1 MTAVSMRYAAISAP
15 GIGKRRNEDAV
26 MLGGPIRQ
34 GTFVVDGIF
43 DPAIPSLFA
52 VADGLSVSVDPH
64 RASTTVLKLLRTVAA
79 GEPPADLA
87 YVFRLV
93 QDQFAACGLKECD
106 ADMASTL
113 VAARVK
119 GTEVS
124 VCNAG
129 DSRAYVRRADGS
141 IEPLSRDHTQIQEM
155 IDEGE
160 IDAIDA
166 YDAASMYSALT
177 SHFLSQPGYNELE
190 VHSASAVLAP
200 GDMLILASDGLQEVL
215 DDALIGSLL
224 DRCEGACL
232 STLLNIVRSRG
243 GTDDFSVLCIAR

>member
-1 MTAVSMRYAAISAP
+1 MSYAAISAS

-34 GTFVVDGIF
+34 GTFVVEGIF
-43 DPAIPSLFA
+43 DTSTPRLFA
-52 VADGLSVSVDPH
+52 VADGLSVSVEPH
-64 RASTTVLKLLRTVAA
+64 RASATVLRLMRTVAA
-79 GEPPADLA
+79 SDPSSDLED
-87 YVFRLV
+87 VFRLV
-93 QDQFAACGLKECD
+93 QDQFAARGLKECD

-113 VAARVK
+113 VAARIN

-129 DSRAYVRRADGS
+129 DSRAYLRHADGS
-141 IEPLSRDHTQIQEM
+141 IEQLSRDHTQIQEM

-160 IDAIDA
+160 IDAINSH
-166 YDAASMYSALT
+166 DAASMYSALT

-215 DDALIGSLL
+215 DDAMIGSLL
-224 DRCEGACL
+224 DRCEAACL

-243 GTDDFSVLCIAR
+243 GTDDFSVLCIAI